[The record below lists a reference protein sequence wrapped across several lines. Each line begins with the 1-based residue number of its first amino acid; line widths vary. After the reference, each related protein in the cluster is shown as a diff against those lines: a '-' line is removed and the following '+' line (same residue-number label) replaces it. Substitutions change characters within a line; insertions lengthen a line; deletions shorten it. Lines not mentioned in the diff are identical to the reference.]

1 MRYMSKLIIGLM
13 LLSLTLLVL
22 FTGCGK
28 NIPTLQERKATAF
41 SLSKEQ
47 NLQERIYQTPFNL
60 LSYQTS
66 LQGCEN
72 INIFIEGD
80 GLAWVTKHTVSSN
93 PTPLN
98 PVGLKLMLK
107 NNSACK
113 LYLARPCQYIDS
125 QMCEKK
131 YWTSHRFNE
140 KVIESYVKVLDEIK
154 SMYKNKSFILHGYS
168 GGGVIA
174 TIVSTKREDVKTLVT
189 YAGNLDTD
197 KWTTLHKITPLTGSL
212 NPADFTQNLQNLPQ
226 THYVGIKD
234 KVIPIEIFQ
243 SFCSKFTH
251 RHNIKL
257 ILLDSTHTNIAE
269 KF

>member
-1 MRYMSKLIIGLM
+1 MNKKL
-13 LLSLTLLVL
+13 LLLTLLVL

-28 NIPTLQERKATAF
+28 SIPILQERKATAF

-47 NLQERIYQTPFNL
+47 NLQERIYQTTHFNL
-60 LSYQTS
+60 LSYRTS

-80 GLAWVTKHTVSSN
+80 GLAWVTKNQVSSN

-107 NNSACK
+107 NNSMCK
-113 LYLARPCQYIDS
+113 LYLARPCQYTNS
-125 QMCEKK
+125 AMCEKK

-154 SMYKNKSFILHGYS
+154 NMCKTKSFILHGYS
-168 GGGVIA
+168 GGGSIA
-174 TIVSTKREDVKTLVT
+174 AIVSAKRKDVKALVT

-197 KWTTLHKITPLTGSL
+197 KWTTIHNITPLMGSL
-212 NPADFTQNLQNLPQ
+212 NPADFIKELQNLPQ
-226 THYVGIKD
+226 THYVGI
-234 KVIPIEIFQ
+234 IPIEIFQ
-243 SFCSKFTH
+243 SFRSKFTH
-251 RHNIKL
+251 NDNIKL
-257 ILLDSTHTNIAE
+257 ILLNSTHSNIAE